1 MKIYNSTKEEN
12 LKALENVISAQ
23 RESISNLKSEVEK
36 ISKEAVESREYS
48 KKIEKEMK
56 NLKLENKNMK
66 KDFDHLYMES
76 IKTSI
81 SSDFINL
88 KRKVEEEV
96 EMNSSFRERFDVLE
110 TKVMRNDQDSNEIRL
125 INAKTSGESKNDG
138 RKGNNSPVVRKTSNC
153 INTVKE
159 KVASINE
166 NQVAKCAVCKFPA
179 KGKTCL
185 DIHGKTN
192 AHDDMIRAMT
202 ASIPI

>member
-23 RESISNLKSEVEK
+23 RESISNLKREVEK
-36 ISKEAVESREYS
+36 ISKEAVESKEYS

-96 EMNSSFRERFDVLE
+96 EKNSSFRERFDVLE

-125 INAKTSGESKNDG
+125 INAKMSVESKNYD
-138 RKGNNSPVVRKTSNC
+138 RKGNNSPV
-153 INTVKE
+153 
-159 KVASINE
+159 
-166 NQVAKCAVCKFPA
+166 
-179 KGKTCL
+179 
-185 DIHGKTN
+185 
-192 AHDDMIRAMT
+192 
-202 ASIPI
+202 